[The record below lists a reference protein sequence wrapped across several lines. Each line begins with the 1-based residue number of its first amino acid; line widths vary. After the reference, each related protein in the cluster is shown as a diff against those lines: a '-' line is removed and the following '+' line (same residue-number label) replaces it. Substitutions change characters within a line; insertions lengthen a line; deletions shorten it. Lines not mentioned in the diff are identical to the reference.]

1 MVLAVA
7 VRRLSSSA
15 EREAG
20 LLTRPAKPPQ
30 STLTANAA
38 SGSTT
43 NSAPPW
49 REGRPAR
56 QRRATLPDRP
66 HGPHPRSAF
75 E

>member
-20 LLTRPAKPPQ
+20 LLTRLAKPPQ

-38 SGSTT
+38 RGSTT
-43 NSAPPW
+43 NSAPAAA
-49 REGRPAR
+49 GR
-56 QRRATLPDRP
+56 
-66 HGPHPRSAF
+66 
-75 E
+75 